1 MPQAENHLQRNCV
14 ISIHMGYANI
24 NNCLQK
30 TFSKGLKSLYTNYLL
45 STKQFWDIGG
55 EAVWLYDLF
64 VHWKGPCYS
73 WALIE
78 RPNGI
83 KQC

>member
-55 EAVWLYDLF
+55 EAV
-64 VHWKGPCYS
+64 
-73 WALIE
+73 
-78 RPNGI
+78 
-83 KQC
+83 